1 MTGRGC
7 PRMRRARGH
16 RAVLLALAGAGWVAG
31 CASAPANAPPAA
43 RAPAAPEGAYLVF
56 VASEATDEVALVRFG
71 PEGSRI
77 ERRTEIGID
86 PMDPD
91 GPHGLALS
99 PDGRHYYVT
108 TAHGVPDGSLW
119 KYTTESGELV
129 GRVELGAFPAS
140 LQISPDGRYAYVVN
154 FNLHGEMVPS
164 SVSVVATGPMV
175 EVARLTTCAMP
186 HGSRLDASGSR
197 HWSVCMM
204 DDVLVEI
211 DARQLEVA
219 RHFMLTSG
227 KEHGMPGRPHAMAMA
242 ADDRGGPA
250 STPPEGLRC
259 SPTWVAPSPDGA
271 RVYVACNASSD
282 VVEVDVATWRLLRR
296 IPAGDGVYNLAVT
309 ANGRTLVATNKRA
322 GTVSLIDLASGRELA
337 AIATARPVAHGI
349 ALSDDGRYAFVS
361 VEGVGAQPGTV
372 EMIDLGTRCRVGSVD
387 VGQMAGGI
395 DFWKREP

>member
-31 CASAPANAPPAA
+31 CASAPASAPPAA
-43 RAPAAPEGAYLVF
+43 RAPTAPESAYLVF

-91 GPHGLALS
+91 GTHGLALS

-119 KYTTESGELV
+119 KYTTDSGELV

-175 EVARLTTCAMP
+175 EVAR
-186 HGSRLDASGSR
+186 
-197 HWSVCMM
+197 
-204 DDVLVEI
+204 
-211 DARQLEVA
+211 
-219 RHFMLTSG
+219 HFMLTSG
-227 KEHGMPGRPHAMAMA
+227 KEHGMPGRPHAMA

-282 VVEVDVATWRLLRR
+282 VVEVDVPTWRLLRR

-337 AIATARPVAHGI
+337 AIATARPFAHGI
-349 ALSDDGRYAFVS
+349 ALSDDGRYTFVS

-372 EMIDLGTRCRVGSVD
+372 EMIDLGTRRRVGSVD